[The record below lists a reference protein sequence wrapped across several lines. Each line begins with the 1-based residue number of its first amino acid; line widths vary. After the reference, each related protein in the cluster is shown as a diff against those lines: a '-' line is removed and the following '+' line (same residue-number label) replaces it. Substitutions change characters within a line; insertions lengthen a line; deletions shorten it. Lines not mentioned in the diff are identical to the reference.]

1 MILTFCIALK
11 RRENL
16 AAVVAFAFAQS
27 LPTDFFYDCRQSFM
41 GRIFC
46 IRTLSTDI
54 VRLRPHFS
62 SRPPIATELDVAPR
76 QRTKTKKNTDLWEE
90 NCHSGP
96 GPNVSE
102 I

>member
-46 IRTLSTDI
+46 IRALSTDI
-54 VRLRPHFS
+54 AFA
-62 SRPPIATELDVAPR
+62 PISDS
-76 QRTKTKKNTDLWEE
+76 DLALLPSWT
-90 NCHSGP
+90 
-96 GPNVSE
+96 
-102 I
+102 